1 MPPSAATR
9 KTAPKMVARE
19 RVFVLRWKIC
29 DMVLLENWVEARRI
43 LLHSCTDARY
53 REKILRSSFSRLF
66 MRLAIINTSSGF
78 CRAWE
83 RKNLKNFLKRYATQ
97 SLPAPADT
105 FLRLVTQAFAAKSGI
120 FDAAVGHVIDAE

>member
-29 DMVLLENWVEARRI
+29 DMVLLENWVETRRI
-43 LLHSCTDARY
+43 LRHACTDARY

-83 RKNLKNFLKRYATQ
+83 RKNLKNFLIKIRDAKFTCASRYILEVANAG
-97 SLPAPADT
+97 S
-105 FLRLVTQAFAAKSGI
+105 
-120 FDAAVGHVIDAE
+120 